1 MLPLM
6 LIYLIDKQKKLV
18 SDWYPVHELLMVFLI
33 SIGIIPNRIR
43 LSIIKH
49 NHFIL
54 YRSRQA
60 FISSSELMEAFNMTK
75 RFNATQINAELF
87 WKFPKFLS
95 ENKKYANLTNDDR
108 VAYMLIKDRYRYSL
122 SNNWIDKD
130 KNVYVYFTIEELRQL
145 LHIGKNKVTR
155 VKNRLID
162 TGLLEIEKG
171 GFNPKDKKNY
181 PDRIYLLQPEYDPT
195 DLISQSSHAL
205 ALGQSGIPK
214 MGTRHQNEENLDI
227 KGKSDS
233 ENCHK
238 DTSALEQSGIPKM
251 GTNKDNNS
259 SDTIKDTI
267 KDTDQWNFSTNNYTP
282 EQVAAQNQDL
292 LSHLGE
298 TLTGD
303 KEAPMFLNQDS
314 INLIAKWFRTPE
326 GASECISTIL
336 NAANDSRKNAESQ
349 IGHHELYFEDYN
361 NELKR
366 MITNRLRRYFNKMR
380 TAKDGKIKNPKNYL
394 YVSMRNMF
402 DKWQNDVLMAE
413 KDEANNKS

>member
-1 MLPLM
+1 
-6 LIYLIDKQKKLV
+6 
-18 SDWYPVHELLMVFLI
+18 
-33 SIGIIPNRIR
+33 
-43 LSIIKH
+43 
-49 NHFIL
+49 
-54 YRSRQA
+54 
-60 FISSSELMEAFNMTK
+60 MEAFNMTK

-95 ENKKYANLTNDDR
+95 ENKKYADLTNDDR

-145 LHIGKNKVTR
+145 LHVGKNKVTR
-155 VKNRLID
+155 IKNRLID
-162 TGLLEIEKG
+162 AGLLEIEKD

-195 DLISQSSHAL
+195 DLISQNSHAS
-205 ALGQSGIPK
+205 ALEQSGIPK
-214 MGTRHQNEENLDI
+214 MGTRYQNEGNLDN

-233 ENCHK
+233 ENCNK
-238 DTSALEQSGIPKM
+238 AASDLEQSGIPKMGTRYQNEGNLDNKGKSDSENCNKAASDLEQSGIPKM

-259 SDTIKDTI
+259 SDTI

-303 KEAPMFLNQDS
+303 KEAPMFLNKDS
-314 INLIAKWFRTPE
+314 INLIAKWLRTPE

-361 NELKR
+361 SELKR
-366 MITNRLRRYFNKMR
+366 KVTNRLRRYFNKMR
-380 TAKDGKIKNPKNYL
+380 TAKDGKIENPKNYL

-402 DKWQNDVLMAE
+402 DKWQNDILMDKKKQE
-413 KDEANNKS
+413 DNK